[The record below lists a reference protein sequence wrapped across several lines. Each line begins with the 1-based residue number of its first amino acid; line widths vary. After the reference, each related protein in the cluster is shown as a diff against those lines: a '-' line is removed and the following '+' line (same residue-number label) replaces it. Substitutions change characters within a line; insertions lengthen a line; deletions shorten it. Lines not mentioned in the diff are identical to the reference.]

1 MVGRHLKTRLAAIAS
16 ALAVAA
22 SSPAQVFGDDFANTT
37 PGTYWQSVSG
47 NPALAVTETGGRLQ
61 FSTTASDSVAT
72 TAFAGYAAANW
83 RIRTTAEFRARVT
96 IRSALAGVSAI
107 SGSEVGVGF
116 NLYKSGTGAAPNQVR
131 RGLVGWLGT
140 RRFPSLSAYRVL
152 LVGDSNASGAITP
165 LMKLWA
171 PQFQT
176 QFFDEQSG
184 SFAANIGIETILYLR
199 YDPLQDILTLS
210 TLGYLDPDAYEYL
223 DFMLGDNVPVQLSL
237 GGFARQPGTLTGS
250 DTWLDTLRVDAG
262 IVETAPTNVA
272 ATDGTSMTSVRVT
285 WTLGMN
291 ATSYQILR
299 TAPGGTPELRGTVS
313 PGISAF
319 DDTLAVPLTSYT
331 YTVRSVGPSGPGFDA
346 SDTGWRGL
354 PAPTGVS
361 ASDGTSSAGVVL
373 SWTAVGGATGYR
385 VLRAVGT
392 GTPEEVGTPSSNTYI
407 DGSADPAVLYT
418 YSVTALSDS
427 GDGPASTTDT
437 GWKNLPAP
445 ENVTATDGTSTANVE
460 VSWSAVPGTTGYKLF
475 RAAGAAAPTQIGGT
489 LSASATSYA
498 DTSAA
503 AGILYTYTLR
513 GVSSLGNGLANAGES
528 GWRNV
533 AAPSGVAASD
543 GSSPANVT
551 VTWTAVPGATGYRVL
566 RATEGGSPV
575 SIGTP
580 TATSFVDTGATPATA
595 YAYTVRA
602 RTAAGDSADGPGDTG
617 WRNLPVPAN
626 VQASDGASTAGVNVT
641 WTAVPGATGYKVFR
655 TIGTASPVLVGEP
668 SGGSTTSFVDTEA
681 PAGAVCTFA
690 VRAVCA
696 LGDSAASVGNTGWR
710 NIAAPADISATDGTS
725 AANVTVTWS
734 AVGAATGYKV
744 FRALGAA
751 SPVQVGAT
759 LAAGATSFVDTTAA
773 IGIVYGYTL
782 RAVTTGGDSAASA
795 ADTGFRALGT
805 TAVSAS
811 DGTSTAHVA
820 LTWPAVTG
828 ATGYRVFRDGAET
841 PLASPTA
848 AAFNDTSA
856 VPGMSYAYRVRAVT
870 ATVTGDLGASDTGYR
885 QLIAP
890 ASVAAS
896 DGDFGDRIR
905 ITWAAAAGATGYQLF
920 RSDAPAA
927 VLATTSALTF
937 DDTTVAPGVSR
948 TYTVKATTAVAT
960 SAASAGNAGYVGIA
974 APTGVSATDGTTTA
988 SVTVTWAAVTGA
1000 TGYRVYRALGGAVPV
1015 QVGQVAATALTYANT
1030 TAVPGTEYAYTVRAL
1045 AAAGPGVVGGPD
1057 TGYRQLAAPGSINA
1071 SDGTST
1077 AHVAVTWAAV
1087 TGATGYE
1094 VLRQEGSAEPTVL
1107 GTTAAP
1113 TVSLLDATAVPGVS
1127 YAYSVKAKSAV
1138 ASSAAGAPNAG
1149 YRQMSAPSAVTATDG
1164 TSATHVEVTWT
1175 APAGATGHQVFRSGT
1190 TAAIGTVSG
1199 AATTFLDTTAS
1210 LGKRFTYAV
1219 KAMGAA
1225 TGAISASSATDPGW
1239 RNRPGPANVQATDG
1253 DPAKVRITWNAV
1265 TGTPAVNGYRVM
1277 RQEGSGTP
1285 VAIGSEGSTAL
1296 VRDDATAV
1304 PGVTYTYTVEARFVL
1319 AGSSP
1324 TQNVYSLAASD
1335 TGIRPTAFAGG
1346 GGGGT
1351 GDEGGT
1357 ASDGS
1362 SGEGPH
1368 DGFGAMGGGPGGNG
1382 GSGGSGGSG
1391 SGSDGG
1397 GTGSGGSSGGDGDA
1411 PPALPP
1417 IGCDELAARIESR
1430 IEALREDGSEDAAQL
1445 EKRLR
1450 GLLPQEHAA
1459 ADGTPSDA
1467 RRGRAALHPAC
1478 AMLQGDVDLDGTVG
1492 GEDLDAF
1499 MWAWAERD
1507 EVVADLDRDGKVTS
1521 EDLARLMDAMARHG
1535 ADRQSPGPS

>member
-1 MVGRHLKTRLAAIAS
+1 MAGKHLKTRLAAIAS

-22 SSPAQVFGDDFANTT
+22 SSAAQVFGDDFANAT

-47 NPALAVTETGGRLQ
+47 NPALAVTETNGRLQ
-61 FSTTASDSVAT
+61 FSTTASNSVAT
-72 TAFAGYAAANW
+72 TAFAGYAATNW

-96 IRSALAGVSAI
+96 VRSALAGVGAI
-107 SGSEVGVGF
+107 GGSEVGVGF
-116 NLYKSGTGAAPNQVR
+116 NLYKSGTGAAPNQLR

-140 RRFPSLSAYRVL
+140 RRFPSLSPYRVL
-152 LVGDSNASGAITP
+152 VVGESNASGAVTP

-176 QFFDEQSG
+176 QFFDEESG
-184 SFAANIGIETILYLR
+184 SFVANIGIETILYVR

-210 TLGYLDPDAYEYL
+210 TLGYLDPNAYEYL

-250 DTWLDTLRVDAG
+250 DAWLDTLRVDAG

-285 WTLGMN
+285 WTPGMN
-291 ATSYQILR
+291 ATSQQVLR

-319 DDTLAVPLTSYT
+319 DDTGAVPLTDYT
-331 YTVRSVGPSGPGFDA
+331 YTIRSVGPSGPGFDA

-361 ASDGTSSAGVVL
+361 ASDGTSSAGVVV
-373 SWTAVGGATGYR
+373 SWTAVGGASGYR

-392 GTPEEVGTPSSNTYI
+392 GTPVEVGAPSSNTYI

-418 YSVTALSDS
+418 YSVKARSDS
-427 GDGPASTTDT
+427 GDGPASAGDT
-437 GWKNLPAP
+437 GWRNLPAP

-460 VSWSAVPGTTGYKLF
+460 VSWSAVPGTTGHKLF

-489 LSASATSYA
+489 LSASATSYT

-503 AGILYTYTLR
+503 AGVLYTYTVR
-513 GVSSLGNGLANAGES
+513 GVSSLGNGLANPGEN

-533 AAPSGVAASD
+533 AAPSGVNATD
-543 GSSPANVT
+543 GSSSANVT
-551 VTWTAVPGATGYRVL
+551 VTWTAVPGASGYRVL
-566 RATEGGSPV
+566 RATGSDSPV

-580 TATSFVDTGATPATA
+580 TATSFVDTGAAPATA

-602 RTAAGDSADGPGDTG
+602 RTPAGDSADGRGDAG

-626 VQASDGASTAGVNVT
+626 VQASDGTSTAGVNVT

-655 TIGTASPVLVGEP
+655 TIGTASPVLAGEP
-668 SGGSTTSFVDTEA
+668 SGGSTTSLVDADA
-681 PAGAVCTFA
+681 PPGIVCTFA

-710 NIAAPADISATDGTS
+710 NIAAPANVSATDGTS
-725 AANVTVTWS
+725 TANVTVTWS
-734 AVGAATGYKV
+734 AAAGATGYRV

-751 SPVQVGAT
+751 APVQVGTT

-773 IGIVYGYTL
+773 IGTVYGYTL
-782 RAVTTGGDSAASA
+782 RAVTAGGESAASA
-795 ADTGFRALGT
+795 ADAGFRALGT
-805 TAVSAS
+805 TAVTAS

-820 LTWPAVTG
+820 LTWPAVAG
-828 ATGYRVFRDGAET
+828 ASGYRVFRDGSES
-841 PLASPTA
+841 PLATPTT

-856 VPGMSYAYRVRAVT
+856 VPGVSYAYRVRAVT
-870 ATVTGDLGASDTGYR
+870 ATVTGDLGTSDTGYR
-885 QLIAP
+885 QLGAP

-896 DGDFGDRIR
+896 DGEFSDRVR
-905 ITWAAAAGATGYQLF
+905 VTWAAAAGATGYQVF

-927 VLATTSALTF
+927 ILAATSGPSF
-937 DDTTVAPGVSR
+937 DDTTVGPGVSR
-948 TYTVKATTAVAT
+948 TYTVRATTTVAT

-988 SVTVTWAAVTGA
+988 NVTVTWAAVTGA
-1000 TGYRVYRALGGAVPV
+1000 TGYRVYRALGSAAPV
-1015 QVGQVAATALTYANT
+1015 QVGQVAAAALTYADT
-1030 TAVPGTEYAYTVRAL
+1030 AAVPGTEYAYTVRAL

-1094 VLRQEGSAEPTVL
+1094 VLRQEGSAEPTMV

-1113 TVSLLDATAVPGVS
+1113 TVSLLDATAVPGMA

-1164 TSATHVEVTWT
+1164 TSAAHVQVTWT

-1190 TAAIGTVSG
+1190 AAPIGTVSG
-1199 AATTFLDTTAS
+1199 AATTFLDTTATMCT
-1210 LGKRFTYAV
+1210 RFTYTV
-1219 KAMGAA
+1219 KATGAA
-1225 TGAISASSATDPGW
+1225 TGAVSASSAADAGW
-1239 RNRPGPANVQATDG
+1239 RNRAGPANVQATDNRT
-1253 DPAKVRITWNAV
+1253 DMVKIAWNAV
-1265 TGTPAVNGYRVM
+1265 TGSPAVNGYRVM

-1285 VAIGSEGSTAL
+1285 VAIGSESSTAL
-1296 VRDDATAV
+1296 FRDDTTAV
-1304 PGVTYTYTVEARFVL
+1304 PGVTYTYTVEARFLL

-1324 TQNVYSLAASD
+1324 AQTVYSLVSSD
-1335 TGIRPTAFAGG
+1335 TGIRPTPFAGG
-1346 GGGGT
+1346 GSGGA

-1362 SGEGPH
+1362 SGEGSG
-1368 DGFGAMGGGPGGNG
+1368 DGFGSM
-1382 GSGGSGGSG
+1382 
-1391 SGSDGG
+1391 
-1397 GTGSGGSSGGDGDA
+1397 GSGGSSGEQDGSGPGGDGSGGSSDGDRDV

-1417 IGCDELAARIESR
+1417 IGCDELTARIQSR
-1430 IEALREDGSEDAAQL
+1430 IEALREIGNGDDAELA
-1445 EKRLR
+1445 KRLS
-1450 GLLPQEHAA
+1450 GLLPQGHATADGKQSDGTRGHAA
-1459 ADGTPSDA
+1459 F
-1467 RRGRAALHPAC
+1467 HPAC
-1478 AMLQGDVDLDGTVG
+1478 AMLQGDVDLDGSVDAD
-1492 GEDLDAF
+1492 DLDAF
-1499 MWAWAERD
+1499 VWAWAERD
-1507 EVVADLDRDGKVTS
+1507 EAVADLDRDGKVTP

-1535 ADRQSPGPS
+1535 ADGRSAGPN